1 MIDTVGLGNAKDS
14 YPFLDISWGIAS
26 EREDQAVMFAAEKG
40 FLSVDCKLVAL
51 RSEFLQTKDKLLLVS
66 NMSIPVFQNKGYIIK
81 IGSAF
86 TPEQRVLS

>member
-1 MIDTVGLGNAKDS
+1 
-14 YPFLDISWGIAS
+14 
-26 EREDQAVMFAAEKG
+26 MFAAKKG

-51 RSEFLQTKDKLLLVS
+51 RSEFLQTKDELLLVS

-86 TPEQRVLS
+86 TPEQRVLA